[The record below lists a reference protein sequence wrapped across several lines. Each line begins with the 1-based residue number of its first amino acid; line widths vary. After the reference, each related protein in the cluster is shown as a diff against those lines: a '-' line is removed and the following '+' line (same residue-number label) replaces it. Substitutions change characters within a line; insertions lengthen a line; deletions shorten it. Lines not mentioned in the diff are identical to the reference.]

1 MKRSKKVLILRFSS
15 YGDVAIMVPVLR
27 ALSTTHPEVSFKVVS
42 RPKMAPLFDEFRN
55 VDFIGIDLENN
66 FNGLRGLWNLFK
78 HLKKLKPTHIAD
90 LHHVI
95 RTRIIC
101 FLFRIYG
108 FRVKSINKG
117 RAEKKALTRFK
128 NKIFQPLTPTVFRYS
143 KVFISLGFPN
153 DITKKEIPCGK
164 VLPKKIESI
173 FYADKKKWIGIA
185 PFASFKGKTYPHDLM
200 QKVVTL
206 LQRDY
211 KILLFGSGE
220 NETKLIEVWTKAY
233 LNCYDGSKELT
244 FKEQLMVFPFL
255 DLMISMDSLNGH
267 LASNAGVPV
276 LTLWGQTHPYAGF
289 SPFGQPDKNSI
300 CADREKYPGI
310 PTSIYGKS
318 IPKGYE
324 DAFRTIKPLAIIE
337 KAVEILEKKQA

>member
-15 YGDVAIMVPVLR
+15 YGDVAILVPVLR
-27 ALSTTHPEVSFKVVS
+27 ALSTTHPKVTFKVVS

-66 FNGLRGLWNLFK
+66 FNGLRGVWNLFK

-95 RTRIIC
+95 RTRIIS
-101 FLFRIYG
+101 FLFRMYG

-153 DITKKEIPCGK
+153 DITKKEIPYGK

-173 FYADKKKWIGIA
+173 FYADKKK
-185 PFASFKGKTYPHDLM
+185 
-200 QKVVTL
+200 
-206 LQRDY
+206 
-211 KILLFGSGE
+211 
-220 NETKLIEVWTKAY
+220 
-233 LNCYDGSKELT
+233 
-244 FKEQLMVFPFL
+244 
-255 DLMISMDSLNGH
+255 MDRYSSL
-267 LASNAGVPV
+267 
-276 LTLWGQTHPYAGF
+276 
-289 SPFGQPDKNSI
+289 
-300 CADREKYPGI
+300 R
-310 PTSIYGKS
+310 
-318 IPKGYE
+318 
-324 DAFRTIKPLAIIE
+324 II
-337 KAVEILEKKQA
+337 